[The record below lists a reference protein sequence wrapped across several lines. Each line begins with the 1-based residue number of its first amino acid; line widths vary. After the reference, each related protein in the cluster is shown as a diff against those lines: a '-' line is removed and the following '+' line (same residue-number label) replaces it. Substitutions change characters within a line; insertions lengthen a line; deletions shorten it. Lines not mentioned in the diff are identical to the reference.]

1 MQRISATA
9 PPMKPAM
16 KCRSMGSPNKRRKRE
31 APTNRATMTLSA
43 CFSKTPRLISW
54 TLDPERHS
62 PNSPG
67 PLVTVGRAAAGWSG
81 IGRSVLRLGGARSRR
96 KADGRRA
103 DAGTRAALH
112 RPVGSASLSRC
123 LRPQLSR

>member
-1 MQRISATA
+1 
-9 PPMKPAM
+9 
-16 KCRSMGSPNKRRKRE
+16 
-31 APTNRATMTLSA
+31 MTLSA

-81 IGRSVLRLGGARSRR
+81 IGWEELAPAGRRTGGAPMPGPAPLCIAQSEVLHSVGAYARS
-96 KADGRRA
+96 
-103 DAGTRAALH
+103 
-112 RPVGSASLSRC
+112 
-123 LRPQLSR
+123 